1 MCERASK
8 WCLLKR
14 WIIESL
20 FASVVGLLFV
30 FASTEVILGLGEGVS
45 LAGGLHPRASHLS
58 STLQVKV
65 SVVDELASLGNVSLV
80 VGSLLRVLLVTDLLV
95 LGLRQT
101 VGDVRS
107 RGELSGLKL

>member
-8 WCLLKR
+8 WCPLIR

-20 FASVVGLLFV
+20 FASVVSLLFV

-45 LAGGLHPRASHLS
+45 LAGGLHPRTSDFS

-65 SVVDELASLGNVSLV
+65 SVVDELASLSNVSLV
-80 VGSLLRVLLVTDLLV
+80 VGSLLGVFLVTDLLV
-95 LGLRQT
+95 LGLCQT
-101 VGDVRS
+101 VGDVRA
-107 RGELSGLKL
+107 RGQLSGLKL